1 MNGPQA
7 SQKGASLQSYWNI
20 SENDH
25 LYLIDNKENME
36 QNKRDI
42 NAIKIFI
49 YGFYFIAIMV
59 SICIIYNISLQYFLS
74 KARDTYLLYT
84 SGMTRK
90 DISKQ
95 YIIQIMVISVIS
107 LCISFILLLG
117 LNKLVSLYL
126 NLNISFVMFLIQLII
141 YSIFLIVLLIL
152 VMKYIIKKYLN
163 DIIEQNM
170 N

>member
-1 MNGPQA
+1 
-7 SQKGASLQSYWNI
+7 
-20 SENDH
+20 
-25 LYLIDNKENME
+25 
-36 QNKRDI
+36 
-42 NAIKIFI
+42 
-49 YGFYFIAIMV
+49 
-59 SICIIYNISLQYFLS
+59 
-74 KARDTYLLYT
+74 
-84 SGMTRK
+84 MTRK